1 MDEKEEITLEKHTTR
16 SWFKSSLLGFFIGLA
31 VIVPG
36 ISGSTVAII
45 FKLYDKLL
53 YAVSKIFKKFAICF
67 MFLLPIIIGG
77 IVGFALGFI
86 GIQQLL
92 AIAPFAVIGLFAGLM
107 IGAFPAVKDEVKG
120 SEKNPL
126 RITLLILGVLI
137 PIALGVCSALFQKSS
152 GGTADSKFAT
162 IEWWEYLLF
171 IVIGYLVA
179 ITQVVPGLSATALLM
194 ALGYFSP
201 LMDSFHMT
209 YWKGN
214 PAIFGI
220 YVALGIGFLLGLYS
234 FSKFLTYLFKKAR
247 TTTYYMI
254 VGLSLGSVISMFFNP
269 DTYEIYQKWS
279 RGEGNMK
286 IDLPI
291 GMVLFAIGM
300 VLAYL
305 FVLYER
311 KKQVQENQKIE
322 AEK

>member
-1 MDEKEEITLEKHTTR
+1 MEENEEMVLEKHTTK

-67 MFLLPIIIGG
+67 LFLLPIIIGG
-77 IVGFALGFI
+77 IIGFVLGFI

-92 AIAPFAVIGLFAGLM
+92 NIAPFAVIGLFAGLM

-120 SEKNPL
+120 SKINAL
-126 RITLLILGVLI
+126 RITLLVLGIAI
-137 PIALGVCSALFQKSS
+137 PIALGVGSALMKTDNS
-152 GGTADSKFAT
+152 GTADSKFMT
-162 IEWWEYLLF
+162 IEWWKFLLF

-201 LMDSFHMT
+201 LMDSFHLT

-220 YVALGIGFLLGLYS
+220 YVSLGIGFLIGLYT

-247 TTTYYMI
+247 ATTYFMI

-291 GMVLFAIGM
+291 GIVLFAVGM

-305 FVLYER
+305 LVLYER
-311 KKQVQENQKIE
+311 KKKIIE
-322 AEK
+322 EKQDSMA